1 MCLLLSMCTCRID
14 RFLAVRQRDRNVR
27 YRTQTVAFDTF
38 PPQNQVCVTE
48 SIAKKESHWM
58 NLEQLLL
65 TVIQNRR
72 WKINA
77 KINAKAGTK
86 LAIRKIKTKS

>member
-1 MCLLLSMCTCRID
+1 MCTCRID

-38 PPQNQVCVTE
+38 PPENQACVTE
-48 SIAKKESHWM
+48 STAKKESHDETTDE
-58 NLEQLLL
+58 LG
-65 TVIQNRR
+65 TTSTCRYPKSKR

-77 KINAKAGTK
+77 KINAKQAQSWQSGK
-86 LAIRKIKTKS
+86 